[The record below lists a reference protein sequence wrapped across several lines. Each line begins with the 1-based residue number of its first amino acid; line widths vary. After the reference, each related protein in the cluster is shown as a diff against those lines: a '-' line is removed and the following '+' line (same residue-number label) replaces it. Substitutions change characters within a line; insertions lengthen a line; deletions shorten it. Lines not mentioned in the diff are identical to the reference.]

1 MKLTIQCLSQNGLCM
16 RDRFASS
23 SDFIFHI
30 APDPW
35 WGWFNMEMLRVVI
48 ALKDKKVVRRFYFLC
63 NVFVAG
69 SDANC
74 RSER

>member
-1 MKLTIQCLSQNGLCM
+1 
-16 RDRFASS
+16 
-23 SDFIFHI
+23 
-30 APDPW
+30 
-35 WGWFNMEMLRVVI
+35 MEMLRVVI

-69 SDANC
+69 SDTNC